1 VPSEPDRYKPNEYGG
16 SPNLFQE
23 SACQSCALFGDCGGS
38 STAPCGCAWDPESD
52 RHYDCK
58 NCPLICR
65 ARTAAPSPYHKV
77 MDDGLSLSEVSI
89 GQDRFSDRR
98 GEKPRAPFP
107 LLIPFQTAD
116 LQQGTRLPLRWA
128 GVRLSELVNKGSGE
142 GSPSR
147 RLTSD
152 NIREELRVSPE
163 TKILALLNGKDDL
176 LAALWGMDRSELYN
190 RAEEHGIEAVTGPT
204 FSLSSER
211 EGDPRTPAAQNVI
224 MQKRHHQVL
233 GEVDAQTTATA
244 IPNLY
249 WRGRRD
255 REKWAEWLE
264 KNQVQVVYRDFT
276 MTTQKETF
284 RPELAGLIE
293 VLGRM
298 ERPMHVLAGVGM
310 RKAEWTIRRLGEEGH
325 TCSIITSGPIC
336 TSVIGGKRVT
346 WERGDIEKTE
356 SDAPRPTLA
365 EENLEVAEAYLQNIA
380 SELSPYKG
388 GGVANR
394 GHKGQDRSRE
404 GREAVEGKRRRQA
417 AKSTSR
423 RSHGPRATEEK
434 S

>member
-1 VPSEPDRYKPNEYGG
+1 
-16 SPNLFQE
+16 
-23 SACQSCALFGDCGGS
+23 
-38 STAPCGCAWDPESD
+38 
-52 RHYDCK
+52 
-58 NCPLICR
+58 
-65 ARTAAPSPYHKV
+65 

-89 GQDRFSDRR
+89 GQGRFSGR
-98 GEKPRAPFP
+98 GEERPRAPFP

-116 LQQGTRLPLRWA
+116 LPQSTRLPLGWA

-152 NIREELRVSPE
+152 NIREELRVSPK
-163 TKILALLNGKDDL
+163 TKILTLLNGKDDR
-176 LAALWGMDRSELYN
+176 LAALWGMDRSELYD
-190 RAEEHGIEAVTGPT
+190 RAEQHGIEAITGPT
-204 FSLSSER
+204 FSISSER

-249 WRGRRD
+249 WRGRQD

-293 VLGRM
+293 ILGRM
-298 ERPMHVLAGVGM
+298 ERPVHVLAGVGM

-325 TCSIITSGPIC
+325 TCSIITSGPIH

-346 WERGDIEKTE
+346 RERGGIEKTE

-394 GHKGQDRSRE
+394 VHKGQDRSRV
-404 GREAVEGKRRRQA
+404 GREAIEGKRRHQTA
-417 AKSTSR
+417 SSTPR